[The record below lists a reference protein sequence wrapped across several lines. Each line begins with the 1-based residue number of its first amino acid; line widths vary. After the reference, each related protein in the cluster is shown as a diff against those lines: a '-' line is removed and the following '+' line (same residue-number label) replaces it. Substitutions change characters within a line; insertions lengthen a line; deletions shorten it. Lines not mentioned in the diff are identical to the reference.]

1 MQISEGSLQETGSV
15 NTPTVFWFPKANLLM
30 LLCWLRTSL
39 KCLCIVPSCQKA
51 DPEAVMGG
59 KKTIPSHDLPKTAEK
74 YDGKLCLFL
83 TRMKAGNGLCVAATT
98 MQALVCFFYLCI
110 QFWSSQF
117 KKKRELLERVQW
129 RASKMINVL
138 EHLPYEER
146 LRDLGVQPGEDWGVS
161 YRYQ

>member
-83 TRMKAGNGLCVAATT
+83 TRMKAWEWALRCSHHHASSGLLLLSLHPVLVFSVQEKEGTT
-98 MQALVCFFYLCI
+98 
-110 QFWSSQF
+110 
-117 KKKRELLERVQW
+117 
-129 RASKMINVL
+129 
-138 EHLPYEER
+138 
-146 LRDLGVQPGEDWGVS
+146 GESPVESLKDD
-161 YRYQ
+161 